1 MISLVVHGQ
10 NYALDVTVCG
20 LIIVFSVL
28 ILLVIIISVF
38 GKIMDK
44 VNGKTS
50 KKKSETI
57 KPFVAVPEVK
67 AENDEEEI
75 VAAIS
80 AAVATMYEGS
90 DKTPVIKTIRPIAKR
105 SEWKHSGVVENMRSF
120 F

>member
-44 VNGKTS
+44 VNGKPS

-67 AENDEEEI
+67 AENDEEI